1 MPDELAVAL
10 RAAGAAGAV
19 AMRAF
24 GRKVRVE
31 RKADDTPVTVF
42 DRAAEEA
49 ARRVIARAF
58 PSDGVLGEE
67 HGATRTGADARW
79 LIDPIDGTKSFIRGL
94 PYWGTLV
101 AREVRG
107 RLTAGVIALPAM
119 GRTIWAARGR
129 GAFLNGRRVRV
140 SRQGALRGACVLHAD
155 LDTFVRY
162 RALGVFDGIAR
173 RGAIIKAIGDC
184 PAYVWLGSGCV
195 EAMIEPEVDPWDIAA
210 PRIIIE
216 EAGGRVTDWKG
227 RNSGGIRNVL
237 ATNGRIHA
245 ALLKILRA
253 HRVRASRS
261 N

>member
-1 MPDELAVAL
+1 MPDDLKIAL
-10 RAAGAAGAV
+10 EAAQAAGRV

-24 GRKVRVE
+24 GRRVRVE
-31 RKADDTPVTVF
+31 HKADATPVTEY
-42 DRAAEEA
+42 DRAGEAA

-67 HGATRTGADARW
+67 FGTTRAGAEARW

-107 RLTAGVIALPAM
+107 RLTAGVIHLPAM

-129 GAFLNGRRVRV
+129 GAFLNGKRVRV
-140 SRQGALRGACVLHAD
+140 SRHATLRGACVLHAD

-162 RALGVFDGIAR
+162 RALNGFRAIAR

-184 PAYVWLGSGCV
+184 PAYVWLASGRV

-216 EAGGRVTDWKG
+216 EAGGRVTDWQG
-227 RNSGGIRNVL
+227 RDSHLIKNVI
-237 ATNGRIHA
+237 ATNGRIHGP
-245 ALLKILRA
+245 LLRILRA
-253 HRVRASRS
+253 RRR
-261 N
+261 

>member
-1 MPDELAVAL
+1 MPDALKVAL
-10 RAAGAAGAV
+10 DAAEAAGRV

-31 RKADDTPVTVF
+31 RKPDDSPVTEY

-58 PSDGVLGEE
+58 PYDGVLGEE
-67 HGATRTGADARW
+67 FGTTRAGAEARW

-101 AREVRG
+101 AREVGG
-107 RLTAGVIALPAM
+107 RITAGVIGLPAM
-119 GRTIWAARGR
+119 RRTIWAARGR

-140 SRQGALRGACVLHAD
+140 SRHAALRGACVLHAD

-162 RALGVFDGIAR
+162 RALNRFRTIAR

-210 PRIIIE
+210 PKIIIE
-216 EAGGRVTDWKG
+216 EAGGRVTDWRG
-227 RNSGGIRNVL
+227 RGSHRITNVI
-237 ATNGRIHA
+237 AGNRRVHA
-245 ALLKILRA
+245 ALLRILKR
-253 HRVRASRS
+253 
-261 N
+261 